1 MKSIIQS
8 FSPKECERIARGEQT
23 IKICKTAPKEVPFK
37 VYMYCTAIKDR
48 KHYTDEFDIPIETG
62 MWKGNGHIVGE
73 FVCDKVNK
81 YDFSNYEAKYR
92 VTDIE
97 LMNMCINHPELIE
110 IGKGKPLFGL
120 HISDLKIYDKPKEL
134 GEFSR
139 YGIKYRGGAC
149 LNYNCKYNIY
159 NGYYEPPTCK
169 IDGCVITRPP
179 KGWQYVEELK

>member
-8 FSPKECERIARGEQT
+8 FLPKECERIALGEQT

-120 HISDLKIYDKPKEL
+120 HISELKIYDEPKKLE
-134 GEFSR
+134 EFR
-139 YGIKYRGGAC
+139 KIC
-149 LNYNCKYNIY
+149 LNGDCKDCV
-159 NGYYEPPTCK
+159 YEECR
-169 IDGCVITRPP
+169 IIVPP
-179 KGWQYVEELK
+179 KGWQYVEELQ